1 MKRIVLLIALA
12 FTLAACQSEAE
23 KEKTWVDQCIA
34 NEMTPKQCA
43 FLYGQIVHAR
53 AEAESNSQATGLAL
67 GIAVGMGAGK

>member
-1 MKRIVLLIALA
+1 MKRIILLIALA
-12 FTLAACQSEAE
+12 LTTPACQSEAE
-23 KEKTWVDQCIA
+23 RMKAWVDQCVA
-34 NEMTPKQCA
+34 NEMTPKQCT